1 MAIWGDI
8 MRVGL
13 GHDLHRLEPG
23 RLLILGGVL
32 IEYDRGLMGHSD
44 ADVVLHAV
52 ADALLGAAALGDIGE
67 HFPDTDPRHKDLDS
81 GRLLSEV
88 MDLISRGGWQV
99 MNCDLT
105 IHAQAPKLVPYKE
118 RIRQNV
124 ARLLLIEPGDMNVK
138 AKTGELVGPVGR
150 GEAIACDAVVL
161 IERATL

>member
-1 MAIWGDI
+1 
-8 MRVGL
+8 
-13 GHDLHRLEPG
+13 
-23 RLLILGGVL
+23 
-32 IEYDRGLMGHSD
+32 
-44 ADVVLHAV
+44 
-52 ADALLGAAALGDIGE
+52 
-67 HFPDTDPRHKDLDS
+67 
-81 GRLLSEV
+81 
-88 MDLISRGGWQV
+88 

>member
-1 MAIWGDI
+1 

-23 RLLILGGVL
+23 RPLILGGVR

-52 ADALLGAAALGDIGE
+52 ADALLGAAALGDIGQ
-67 HFPDTDPRHKDLDS
+67 HFPDTDPRNKDLDS
-81 GRLLSEV
+81 ARLLSQIV
-88 MDLISRGGWQV
+88 DLVSREGWRV
-99 MNCDLT
+99 INCDLT

-118 RIRQNV
+118 RIRLNV
-124 ARLLLIEPGDMNVK
+124 ARLLLIDAGDMNVK

-161 IERATL
+161 LEKTIL